1 MLTVTATDPGG
12 LSVSDSVTITVEEE
26 EEVELGIADTDIL
39 SVYPNPSSGLFQL
52 SRTAAMVR
60 VYDMSGRLVYRGRK
74 IKHLD
79 LTNNPAGQY
88 LVEVRVGKERGR
100 YTVIKQ

>member
-26 EEVELGIADTDIL
+26 EVELGIADTDIL
-39 SVYPNPSSGLFQL
+39 SIYPNPSSGVFQL
-52 SRTAAMVR
+52 SRTADVVR
-60 VYDMSGRLVYRGRK
+60 VYDMNGRLVYRGRK

-79 LTNNPAGQY
+79 LTNNPSGQY